1 MPVNDDRGEAQDTPG
16 PWKHLGVWKTRG
28 SQNSSR
34 RHLLSSSQH
43 HSPYP
48 SDVGPHA
55 LLPPRTWARSAWQ
68 ESNGRHASLGHR
80 GGLRCRP
87 PSIWQGSAPGRGEDW
102 PRPGPAAPTWR
113 AAVDEKRQACGQAE
127 AGQEGHRSWGE
138 MRVSSSPSPEGEG
151 SGGLEDRLTP
161 CTRVSQEGIPL
172 ASTLSGSVQW
182 AARTGTQL
190 GMRSPRDRGGALGQ
204 GTEKRDVGGG
214 YPCH

>member
-1 MPVNDDRGEAQDTPG
+1 MAGKQRQACLAG
-16 PWKHLGVWKTRG
+16 P
-28 SQNSSR
+28 Q
-34 RHLLSSSQH
+34 
-43 HSPYP
+43 
-48 SDVGPHA
+48 
-55 LLPPRTWARSAWQ
+55 
-68 ESNGRHASLGHR
+68 